1 MSQEKATNKDSGK
14 IPVEPRTKIL
24 LGILG
29 VVLLITVYLQFFSG
43 DDPKPASTVAG
54 NSGVSITPK
63 PSPSSRVLN
72 PNEKPDPIITQPLE
86 FAWFGNRASGD
97 GTGRNIFMYPTPT
110 PPPTP
115 KPLPPPPPQPTP
127 PIMLSSV
134 NPPGVM
140 GRTGAF
146 MMAIMGDKIPAD
158 AQAYLD
164 GRPYPTKFV
173 NQNRI
178 EVQVPAEAIRSG
190 GNLGIQ
196 VRSKSEVALYSN
208 SLSLNVA
215 EPPPPPYKY
224 VGLLS
229 NKMGATVVLKSQA
242 DETEVHSVIKG
253 GKFGTHWRVVSISPQ
268 RIEVEDTNFPPPIKI
283 IHVINYT
290 AENN

>member
-1 MSQEKATNKDSGK
+1 MSQEKAANKESGK
-14 IPVEPRTKIL
+14 FPIEPRTKIL
-24 LGILG
+24 LGVLV

-43 DDPKPASTVAG
+43 DDPKPASPQAVNTGVAA
-54 NSGVSITPK
+54 TPR
-63 PSPSSRVLN
+63 PSPSPRVLN
-72 PNEKPDPIITQPLE
+72 PNEKPLPIITQPLE

-115 KPLPPPPPQPTP
+115 RPQPPPPPQPTP

-134 NPPGVM
+134 NPPGVI

-146 MMAIMGDKIPAD
+146 MMTIMGDKIPVD
-158 AQAYLD
+158 AQAFLD
-164 GRPYPTKFV
+164 GRPYSTRFV
-173 NQNRI
+173 SQNKI
-178 EVQVPAEAIRSG
+178 EVQVPAEAIRTG

-208 SLSLNVA
+208 SLLLNVA
-215 EPPPPPYKY
+215 EPPPPNYKY

-229 NKMGATVVLKSQA
+229 NRSGATAVLKSQA
-242 DETEVHSVIKG
+242 DETEVHSVVKG
-253 GKFGTHWRVVSISPQ
+253 GKFGTHWRVISISPQ